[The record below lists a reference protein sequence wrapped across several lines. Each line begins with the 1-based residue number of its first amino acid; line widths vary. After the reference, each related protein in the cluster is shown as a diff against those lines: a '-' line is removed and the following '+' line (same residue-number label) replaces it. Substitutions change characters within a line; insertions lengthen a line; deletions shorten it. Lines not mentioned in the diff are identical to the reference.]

1 MKEHIAH
8 MVRDR
13 AARWG
18 SREVFRF
25 RDKKNDVFKS
35 YTWNEFTRD
44 ADKVSRALISL
55 GFGHGS
61 HIGIFSDN
69 RLEWTVSDIGILG
82 IRGVVVPFFGTASRS
97 QVKYIVDETEMQLM
111 FVGNS
116 EQLEK
121 AIWLLDHSESLKK
134 IITYEDIAGIRDE
147 RCITWENFMKLGEDP
162 LFGTELEQLYDQAQP
177 FDLATILYTSGT
189 TGEPKGV
196 MLGHENFME
205 CFVIHDNRLD
215 LTDKDVS
222 LCFLPLSHIFERTW
236 TFYLMHCGVVN
247 VFLENPREVIKT
259 LPIVNP
265 TVMCTVPRF
274 FEKTYE
280 GIQVETAKWPKIK
293 RHIFEWAIK
302 VGHQCSEYR
311 KTSDE
316 LPSSLK
322 FKHKLA
328 EKLVLKKLR
337 HVFGKNIRQMP
348 CAGAAIREDLLRFFH
363 ATGLFVNYGYGAT
376 ETTATVA
383 CFKTDRYEFESCG
396 TVMPGLAV
404 TFSEEGEIMVKG
416 PTVFRGYYKKQE
428 ETAKALKDGWYMT
441 GDKGNFTSDGNLVMA
456 DRIKDLFKTSV
467 GKYVSPQKLELLLG
481 QETLIEQIIVVG
493 DNRKYV
499 SALIVPSFEH
509 LKSTAEKL
517 GLDLSDRKKLV
528 SDEAIIKL
536 FQEKLDQIQSD
547 VTPYER
553 VVKFTLLTEPF
564 SVENSA
570 MTSTLKLRRK
580 VISEQYKEQIELMY
594 SAG

>member
-13 AARWG
+13 AVRFG

-25 RDKKNDVFKS
+25 RDKKENVYKS
-35 YTWNEFTRD
+35 YSWTEFTSD
-44 ADKVSRALISL
+44 VDKVSRALISL
-55 GFGHGS
+55 GFGHES

-69 RLEWTVSDIGILG
+69 RLEWTITDIGILA
-82 IRGVVVPFFGTASRS
+82 IRGIVVPFFGTASGS
-97 QVKYIVDETEMQLM
+97 QVKYIVDETEMQIM
-111 FVGNS
+111 FVGNQ
-116 EQLEK
+116 EQLNK
-121 AIWLLDHSESLKK
+121 AIWLLDHSGSLQK
-134 IITYEDIAGIRDE
+134 IVIFPDGAQSDDK
-147 RCITWENFMKLGEDP
+147 RCISWIDFIKLGEDP
-162 LFGTELEQLYDQAQP
+162 LFSAELEQHYEQAQP

-196 MLGHENFME
+196 MLGHDNFME

-215 LTDKDVS
+215 ITDKDVS

-236 TFYLMHCGVVN
+236 TFYLMYCGTVN
-247 VFLENPREVIKT
+247 VFLENPRDVISV
-259 LPIVNP
+259 LPIANP

-293 RHIFEWAIK
+293 KHIFDWAIS
-302 VGHQCSEYR
+302 VGHQCIEYR
-311 KTSDE
+311 KTSSE
-316 LPSSLK
+316 LPSGLK
-322 FKHKLA
+322 FKHKIA

-337 HVFGKNIRQMP
+337 HVFGKNMRQMP
-348 CAGAAIREDLLRFFH
+348 CAGAAIREDLLRFLH
-363 ATGLFVNYGYGAT
+363 ATGLFVNFGYGAT

-383 CFKTDRYEFESCG
+383 CFKNDRYEFESCG

-404 TFSEEGEIMVKG
+404 KFSGEGEIMVKG
-416 PTVFRGYYKKQE
+416 PTVFRGYYKKPE
-428 ETAKALKDGWYMT
+428 ETAKSLKDGWYMT
-441 GDKGNFTSDGNLVMA
+441 GDKGFFTSDGNLVMT
-456 DRIKDLFKTSV
+456 DRLKDLFKTSV

-481 QETLIEQIIVVG
+481 QEKFIEQVIVVG

-499 SALIVPSFEH
+499 SALIVPSFEN
-509 LKSTAEKL
+509 LKSVAEKL
-517 GLDLSDRKKLV
+517 GLDPADRKSLV
-528 SDEAIIKL
+528 AHESVIRL
-536 FQEKLDQIQSD
+536 FQEKLDQAQVE

-580 VISEQYKEQIELMY
+580 VIAEKYKDQIELMY